1 MRRRVATAVLATAL
15 GMLLHACA
23 QPKISPPTAPAKI
36 VLDHTE
42 YDFGAVEQGTSVH
55 HAYALKNAGGLDLT
69 IDNVRTACGCTATAG
84 GAHTLA
90 PGASGSIE
98 VTCDTAD
105 AFGPQNRTLTVY
117 SNDPATPAVTLK
129 LTGSVHADVAV
140 DPPQLYVGHLGRAQA
155 AVRDVRLIGS
165 TTVQLGALEV
175 MGTSVEA
182 ALAPPSGGT
191 SDKRLH
197 ISIRK
202 DAPLGRF
209 TDTITVR
216 TSSPRHSL
224 VSIPVTGVVDGNV
237 VITPA
242 ELNFGTT
249 TPQAQVS
256 RVIGLQHRG
265 PRALH
270 ISGAHLQPDLG
281 TAVATPIGN
290 EHYRVTVTLK
300 AG

>member
-129 LTGSVHADVAV
+129 LTGSVHAAVAV
-140 DPPQLYVGHLGRAQA
+140 DPPQLC
-155 AVRDVRLIGS
+155 
-165 TTVQLGALEV
+165 ALEV

-281 TAVATPIGN
+281 TAVA
-290 EHYRVTVTLK
+290 
-300 AG
+300 